1 MDEVSPNFLKDP
13 NVGPI
18 AKQQKKKKVGAHSLT
33 HNTLGVGE
41 HVRAMGWDYNKLIG
55 KSSRWSQPA

>member
-1 MDEVSPNFLKDP
+1 
-13 NVGPI
+13 
-18 AKQQKKKKVGAHSLT
+18 
-33 HNTLGVGE
+33 LGVGE